1 VISEPFANILRAN
14 RDEYN
19 RRFVEARCLYPGL
32 TGKAFGEFLLRSA
45 DVVVAA
51 VSSACPE
58 RATEVV
64 SHLYDAALE
73 LVGRN
78 LAGPS
83 ERNSP
88 IEEGWQTILPSA
100 AGHLAEA
107 PGPVVAAVSN
117 ALHHLTVTPGA
128 RPDQWIRDLASLA
141 ADCADAETFLRVGQ
155 VAAWTAGLSQYRS
168 GALEILDTLP
178 DQLAASILKA
188 PSRTDSGEL
197 RGRLR
202 KDPWYDPS
210 LPENGLPSSGNRVR
224 FVRRAGGFRGFGGL
238 FSEPPRVTSRGD
250 ELLVSCGAEC
260 WLLTADAFGA
270 TFHRHGQAEFDTAKN
285 GAKLP
290 SSLVVTGSKVR
301 YAGAQLDLSEW
312 GSITSAAVV
321 CHTLAVTSSLSH
333 AVTLI
338 ALP

>member
-1 VISEPFANILRAN
+1 MISEPFANILRAN

-32 TGKAFGEFLLRSA
+32 TGEAFGEFLLRSV
-45 DVVVAA
+45 DVVVTA
-51 VSSACPE
+51 VSSVCPE

-64 SHLYDAALE
+64 SRLYDAALE

-83 ERNSP
+83 ARNSP
-88 IEEGWQTILPSA
+88 VEEGWQTILPA
-100 AGHLAEA
+100 AAVHLAEA
-107 PGPVVAAVSN
+107 PGRVAAAVSN

-128 RPDQWIRDLASLA
+128 RPDRWIHDLASLA

-178 DQLAASILKA
+178 DRLAAIILKA
-188 PSRTDSGEL
+188 PSGIDSGEL
-197 RGRLR
+197 RRRLR
-202 KDPWYDPS
+202 DDPWFDPS
-210 LPENGLPSSGNRVR
+210 LSENGEPSSGSRIRVA
-224 FVRRAGGFRGFGGL
+224 RRAGGFCGFGGL

-250 ELLVSCGAEC
+250 ELLVSCGTEC

-270 TFHRHGQAEFDTAKN
+270 TFHRHGQAEFDSAKI

-290 SSLVVTGSKVR
+290 SSLGVTGSKVR
-301 YAGAQLDLSEW
+301 YAGAGLDLSEW
-312 GSITSAAVV
+312 GSITSAAVAY
-321 CHTLAVTSSLSH
+321 HTLAVTSSLSH